1 MTRAVISAFII
12 QFVFVFMLVPAR
24 AASVRCEQIFTLQ
37 QPTASAPIAESTTLQ
52 RLFSP
57 LKAKAIK
64 TILQGMAYF
73 KGLPKYFNRIEQ
85 LRQSGDYLKY
95 HNFGEMGLAEIGI
108 SVRYNKANFESL
120 NTGRPL
126 VIIGNHHLGIADGLT
141 LQHISSQAR
150 REKPSLLFLARWIEK
165 LLPHAVFGDEQG
177 WGTAI
182 PVDINTPKP
191 TDPLYDSKMAEI
203 KAFNST
209 WSRTSL
215 KALRGGGALIIF
227 PAGHVAAINEGGGSY
242 PTNVFDAPNSWQEG
256 FLSLARIGKADIV
269 FANVKSVN
277 SESFYKNRKRFGG
290 GDLERVIWFFSEALA
305 KKDQVIDVEL
315 SKPMSLDEIYDKL
328 AEVYGHPRETLEAD
342 PALAAELM
350 RQYTYQLS
358 VFSPQTLDTTD
369 SPQRK

>member
-1 MTRAVISAFII
+1 
-12 QFVFVFMLVPAR
+12 
-24 AASVRCEQIFTLQ
+24 
-37 QPTASAPIAESTTLQ
+37 
-52 RLFSP
+52 
-57 LKAKAIK
+57 
-64 TILQGMAYF
+64 MAYF

-95 HNFGEMGLAEIGI
+95 PNFGEMGLAEIGI
-108 SVRYNKANFESL
+108 SVRYNKAQFESL

-126 VIIGNHHLGIADGLT
+126 VIIGNHHLGIADGLA
-141 LQHISSQAR
+141 LQYISSQAR

-182 PVDINTPKP
+182 PVDINQPKP

-215 KALRGGGALIIF
+215 KTLRSGGALIIF
-227 PAGHVAAINEGGGSY
+227 PAGHVAAINEGGEKY
-242 PTNVFDAPNSWQEG
+242 PSNVYDAPNSWQEG
-256 FLSLARIGKADIV
+256 FLSLARLGKADIV

-305 KKDQVIDVEL
+305 KKGQEIDVEL

-328 AEVYGHPRETLEAD
+328 AEVYGSTRETLEAD
-342 PALAAELM
+342 PALTAELM

-358 VFSPQTLDTTD
+358 VFSPQALDTKD
-369 SPQRK
+369 APQRR